1 MSTPPYGE
9 LLSGSWVIWPRAV
22 RRFACP
28 ALLQKASRLARKLLP
43 FGTKAG
49 TVSAES
55 GDLACNHSHGAS
67 AFLGLKHCDQ
77 IRHLRH
83 DASAGHPSFNPRVR
97 GPVLMLLRQRQP
109 RSAIS

>member
-1 MSTPPYGE
+1 M
-9 LLSGSWVIWPRAV
+9 
-22 RRFACP
+22 
-28 ALLQKASRLARKLLP
+28 ARQIATN
-43 FGTKAG
+43 GTKAG

-55 GDLACNHSHGAS
+55 GDLACNHSHGAL
-67 AFLGLKHCDQ
+67 AFLGLKHSDQ

-83 DASAGHPSFNPRVR
+83 DASAGHASFNPRVR